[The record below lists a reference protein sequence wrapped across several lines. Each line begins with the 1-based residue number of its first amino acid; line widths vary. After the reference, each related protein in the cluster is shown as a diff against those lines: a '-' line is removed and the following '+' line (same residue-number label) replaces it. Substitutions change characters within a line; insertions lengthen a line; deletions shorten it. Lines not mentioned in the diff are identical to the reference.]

1 MARWCLRGTRQVYA
15 TLGLGA
21 KPLNPPERFLR
32 QLPAAFTTA
41 EARADAED
49 AGVPRRTMFRGL
61 DELQESGAL
70 EKLGRGRYLVEVHY
84 RPAGAAGWTSLADML
99 LAMGYAEPYPSPA

>member
-1 MARWCLRGTRQVYA
+1 MARWCLRGTLQVYA

-21 KPLNPPERFLR
+21 KPLNPPERFLH

-70 EKLGRGRYLVEVHY
+70 EKRGRGRY
-84 RPAGAAGWTSLADML
+84 RKQA
-99 LAMGYAEPYPSPA
+99 